1 MPFSPYTKNQVLNE
15 ITGRTN
21 TLNLGDNIYIGLATA
36 APVLNADGT
45 ASSSNEPSGNGY
57 ARKWVGTYNN
67 SASLVFG
74 SSASNGSISNTQEIH
89 FNMATGSWG
98 TLTTVILFDAAT
110 NGHVLAWGTLND
122 SISPVQNSVPVIQA
136 NGFTLSI
143 TDPSES
149 A

>member
-1 MPFSPYTKNQVLNE
+1 MSSIGPSQPPQV
-15 ITGRTN
+15 
-21 TLNLGDNIYIGLATA
+21 
-36 APVLNADGT
+36 
-45 ASSSNEPSGNGY
+45 
-57 ARKWVGTYNN
+57 KF
-67 SASLVFG
+67 LVFG

-89 FNMATGSWG
+89 YNMATGSWG